1 MVYKGSC
8 MKLLVLIRSFKIIN
22 IHVLWRNKKVL
33 QRLRE
38 FYAFDGWIK
47 WLNRRMERTNN

>member
-1 MVYKGSC
+1 MVYKESC

-38 FYAFDGWIK
+38 CYTFDGWIK